1 VFVLV
6 AYATQ
11 HKYPG
16 KARHDVRY
24 YVPPEEDVIAG
35 EDLKHFGDESNAM
48 GGGQSSSDPPDNS
61 DNSDLAEYEK
71 DYLERLKKKE

>member
-1 VFVLV
+1 M
-6 AYATQ
+6 YHQ
-11 HKYPG
+11 
-16 KARHDVRY
+16 
-24 YVPPEEDVIAG
+24 EEDVIAG